1 MKIAL
6 VSAYDYPYPGGVTE
20 HVTALDVHLRR
31 RGHDVVIIAPSAAAW
46 ATLAPNVRPVNGVM
60 EIPANGSTCRLGVAP
75 DTGAQVQAYLRREA
89 PDIVHLHEPLQP
101 LVPLMALR
109 YSRSV
114 NIGTFHAFGET
125 KMRIRVA
132 GRMLSGVMN
141 RLHGRIAVS
150 TLARGFAQT
159 YLPGDYAIIP
169 NGVDVARFA
178 APLPPL
184 PDMPGDRPTILFVG
198 RFTEPRKGF
207 QVLLEALPYVRA
219 AVPNVRLVV
228 AGKGDPAAFADQLPA
243 DKDAV
248 RFVGMVAATD
258 LPRYYQGATIYC
270 SPATGQESFG
280 IVLLEAMAAGTAV
293 VASDNPGYAG
303 VVTHEQDGLL
313 VPPEDPGA
321 LAAVLIRLL
330 IQPDTR
336 ARLVRAGQATAAR
349 YDWPLVAARIEE
361 FYLQTLAQVSAH
373 KRHTFSYQLSSAM
386 QKFMSDITDYGA
398 RIADR

>member
-1 MKIAL
+1 
-6 VSAYDYPYPGGVTE
+6 
-20 HVTALDVHLRR
+20 
-31 RGHDVVIIAPSAAAW
+31 
-46 ATLAPNVRPVNGVM
+46 M
-60 EIPANGSTCRLGVAP
+60 EIPANGSTSRLGVAP

-89 PDIVHLHEPLQP
+89 PDIVHIHEPLQP

-109 YSRSV
+109 YSRAV

-125 KMRIRVA
+125 KMRYRVA
-132 GRMLSGVMN
+132 GRMLSGIMN

-169 NGVDVARFA
+169 NGVDVTRFA

-184 PDMPGDRPTILFVG
+184 PLMQGDRPTILFVG

-207 QVLLEALPYVRA
+207 HVLLEALPYVRA
-219 AVPNVRLVV
+219 ACPGVRLVV

-243 DKDAV
+243 DQDAV
-248 RFVGMVAATD
+248 RFVGMVSPAD

-293 VASDNPGYAG
+293 VASDNPGYAS
-303 VVTHEQDGLL
+303 VVTYEQDGLL

-330 IQPDTR
+330 IQPATR
-336 ARLVRAGQATAAR
+336 ARLVAAGRATAAR

-361 FYLQTLAQVSAH
+361 FYLQTLAHVAAH
-373 KRHTFSYQLSSAM
+373 KRHTFSNQLSSAM
-386 QKFMSDITDYGA
+386 QKLVSDITDYGA

>member
-20 HVTALDVHLRR
+20 HVAGLDVHLRR
-31 RGHDVVIIAPSAAAW
+31 RGHDVVIIAPSAADW
-46 ATLAPNVRPVNGVM
+46 STLAPNVRPVSGVM

-89 PDIVHLHEPLQP
+89 PDIVHIHEPLQP

-125 KMRIRVA
+125 KMRYRVA

-159 YLPGDYAIIP
+159 YLPGDYTIIP

-178 APLPPL
+178 APLPLL
-184 PDMPGDRPTILFVG
+184 PVMQDDRPTILFVG

-228 AGKGDPAAFADQLPA
+228 AGKGDPATFADQLPA

-248 RFVGMVAATD
+248 RFVGMVSPAD

-293 VASDNPGYAG
+293 VASDNPGYAS
-303 VVTHEQDGLL
+303 VVTHERDGLL

-330 IQPDTR
+330 IQPTTR
-336 ARLVRAGQATAAR
+336 ARLVAAGRATAAR
-349 YDWPLVAARIEE
+349 YDWPLVAARVEE
-361 FYLQTLAQVSAH
+361 FYLQTLAQVNAQ
-373 KRHTFSYQLSSAM
+373 KRNTFSYQFSSAM
-386 QKFMSDITDYGA
+386 HKLADYGA

>member
-1 MKIAL
+1 
-6 VSAYDYPYPGGVTE
+6 
-20 HVTALDVHLRR
+20 
-31 RGHDVVIIAPSAAAW
+31 
-46 ATLAPNVRPVNGVM
+46 M

-89 PDIVHLHEPLQP
+89 PDIVHIHEPLQP

-109 YSRSV
+109 YSRGV

-125 KMRIRVA
+125 KMRYRVA
-132 GRMLSGVMN
+132 GRMLSGIMN

-159 YLPGDYAIIP
+159 YLPGDYTIIP
-169 NGVDVARFA
+169 NGVDVAPKA
-178 APLPPL
+178 APMPPR
-184 PDMPGDRPTILFVG
+184 PAMQGERPTILFVG
-198 RFTEPRKGF
+198 RYTEPRKGF

-219 AVPNVRLVV
+219 ACPTVRLVV
-228 AGKGDPAAFADQLPA
+228 AGKGDPAEFADQLPA
-243 DKDAV
+243 DRDAV
-248 RFVGMVAATD
+248 QFVGMVSPAD

-280 IVLLEAMAAGTAV
+280 IVLLEAMAAGTPV
-293 VASDNPGYAG
+293 VASDNAGYAS
-303 VVTHEQDGLL
+303 VVTHERDGLL

-336 ARLVRAGQATAAR
+336 ARLVAAGRATAAR

-361 FYLQTLAQVSAH
+361 FYLQTLDQVMEER
-373 KRHTFSYQLSSAM
+373 RHTLSYQFSSAM
-386 QKFMSDITDYGA
+386 HKLVSDITDYGA
-398 RIADR
+398 RITDR